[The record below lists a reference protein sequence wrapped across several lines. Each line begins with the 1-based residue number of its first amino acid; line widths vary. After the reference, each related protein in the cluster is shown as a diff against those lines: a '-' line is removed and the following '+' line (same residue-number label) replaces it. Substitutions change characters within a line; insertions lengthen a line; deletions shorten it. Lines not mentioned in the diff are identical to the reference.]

1 MLPAILISVLFF
13 MLMAVPI
20 SVSLGIGSVVPY
32 LMGQGPIFD
41 GVMFLRNSLSG
52 LNSTITIAIPLFVL
66 SGIIMARGKISEKL
80 FNIFSFFIGKLPGGL
95 PCAVVVTCLFYGA
108 ISGSAPATTAA
119 VGAMTI
125 PLLVSLGYE
134 LQFSAALVAVAGGLG
149 VIIPPSIPFILYS
162 SAVKGAS
169 VGDMFIAGV
178 IPGLVIGAALMMVAV
193 WYCKK
198 HGEDKEKIH
207 AHVDVLHQKGFGA
220 VLLDSSWALLSPL
233 IILGGIYGGFFTP
246 TEAAAVSV
254 IYSLI
259 IALFAYKTLKFKDL
273 ISVFVEA
280 VSTYAP
286 ILFII
291 ATASAFGRVLTL
303 TQAPQIIAAT
313 LGEAFPNRIAL
324 LIVIN
329 LFLLVVGMFMD
340 TTPAILILAP
350 ILTPI
355 VTAVGVNPVHFGI
368 IMVCNLAVGF
378 ITPPVGN
385 NLYVA
390 STLTKVPVMTLA
402 RKVLPFMAAFLV
414 VLAAINFIPSI
425 SLVLVGD

>member
-207 AHVDVLHQKGFGA
+207 AYVDVLHQKGFGA

-246 TEAAAVSV
+246 TEAAVVSV

>member
-1 MLPAILISVLFF
+1 MLAPMLIGVLVL
-13 MLMAVPI
+13 MLLAVPI
-20 SVSLGIGSVVPY
+20 SISLGIASMIPFALNPGFA
-32 LMGQGPIFD
+32 FD
-41 GVMFLRNSLSG
+41 ASMFLRNSLSG

-66 SGIIMARGKISEKL
+66 SGIIMAKGKISEKL
-80 FNIFSFFIGKLPGGL
+80 FNIFSYFIGNMPGGL

-162 SAVKGAS
+162 SAVSGAS
-169 VGDMFIAGV
+169 VGSMFIAGI
-178 IPGLVIGAALMMVAV
+178 IPGLLIGAALMAVAV

-198 HGEDKEKIH
+198 HGEDTQKIQ
-207 AHVDVLHQKGFGA
+207 AHVRVLHDKGLVA
-220 VLLDSSWALLSPL
+220 VLLDSSWALLSPI

-259 IALFAYKTLKFKDL
+259 ISLFVYRTLKLRDL
-273 ISVFVEA
+273 MDVFAEA
-280 VSTYAP
+280 ASTYAP

-291 ATASAFGRVLTL
+291 ATASAFGRVLTM
-303 TQAPQIIAAT
+303 TQAPQIIATT
-313 LGEAFPNRIAL
+313 LGTAFPNKIAL
-324 LIVIN
+324 MIVIN
-329 LFLLVVGMFMD
+329 LFLLIVGMFMD

-350 ILTPI
+350 ILAPI
-355 VTAVGVNPVHFGI
+355 VTAVGINPVHFGI

-378 ITPPVGN
+378 ITPPIGN

-390 STLTKVPVMTLA
+390 STLTKVPVMSLA
-402 RKVLPFMAAFLV
+402 KKVLPFMAAFLI
-414 VLAAINFIPSI
+414 VLVAIIFIPQI
-425 SLVLVGD
+425 SLVLVGA